1 MQLITF
7 ARILIWSACVGGL
20 LVFLIEYQPVREL
33 VVLNAIQFIVPN
45 ITADHL
51 TNVAAYAKST
61 TEIWDAISALFVAVG
76 AIIHREHYRV
86 DRSLNGQWFWVSKI
100 ERDRRPLRAGWGEMI
115 IHSIHDAQLRKEHPQ
130 QVIYGK
136 TYSASDDS
144 SAEGSLFQATEI
156 VIGRASSQVLFFE
169 WEYHDGFTA
178 TGVTKLKYFTK
189 HKNGW
194 FSRASS
200 IEIRGA
206 FMMDTSEGS
215 GTIEF
220 FETPEE
226 ANVTYT
232 KEVANILVPQQEKAA

>member
-7 ARILIWSACVGGL
+7 ARILIWSACVGGV
-20 LVFLIEYQPVREL
+20 LVFLIEYQPARDL
-33 VVLNAIQFIVPN
+33 VVLSTIQFIAPN
-45 ITADHL
+45 ITVDRLKTVAD
-51 TNVAAYAKST
+51 YAKSS

-76 AIIHREHYRV
+76 AIIHREHYKV
-86 DRSLNGQWFWVSKI
+86 DRGLNGQWFWVSKI

-115 IHSIHDAQLRKEHPQ
+115 IHSIHDAQIRKEHPQ

-169 WEYHDGFTA
+169 WEYHDGFIA

-189 HKNGW
+189 RRSGW
-194 FSRASS
+194 FSRSSS
-200 IEIRGA
+200 IDIRRA
-206 FMMDTSEGS
+206 FMMDTSEGA

-220 FETPEE
+220 FETREE
-226 ANVTYT
+226 ANVTYS
-232 KEVANILVPQQEKAA
+232 KEVASILIPQEKAA